1 MDVLNCCFCTVTLGC
16 CSVAQLCLTVWDP
29 MDCSMLG
36 FLVLFESESD
46 KLLSRVWLFTTP
58 WTVAHQAPLSMGILQ
73 ARILEW
79 VAIPSSRGSSWP
91 RDQTCASC
99 ASCIAGRLFTFWA
112 TGEVLPVLFGEPQI
126 IVTCKISVLQKP
138 TFSPWEWYRLRSLL
152 YIWP

>member
-1 MDVLNCCFCTVTLGC
+1 MNNWIENIEKKNLPSWLNNVIISPRVEWHTCISSYF
-16 CSVAQLCLTVWDP
+16 
-29 MDCSMLG
+29 
-36 FLVLFESESD
+36 
-46 KLLSRVWLFTTP
+46 SRVWLFAIPGTEKP
-58 WTVAHQAPLSMGILQ
+58 GGLHTVYGILQ

-112 TGEVLPVLFGEPQI
+112 PGEVLPVLFGEPQI

-138 TFSPWEWYRLRSLL
+138 IFSPWEWYRLRSLL